1 MKPETIR
8 EIFGKN
14 LKWLRKREGWTQARL
29 VEELGLKI
37 SEKSIS
43 SYENGESFPDL
54 EAMSDILYYFHYPYE
69 AITQIDLEQLTPEQL
84 EQYRTLGNVAP
95 QVTVQ
100 PFAVTVD
107 RSNREMIVLVPEKA
121 AAGYVRGFS
130 DPSYV
135 QQLEAFSLPWLPQN
149 GSYRA
154 FEISGDS
161 MLPLGAGTVVVGR
174 YVESPRDI
182 SRGERYI
189 VVTTDGIV
197 YKRVYLNQQDNG
209 SLLLVS
215 DNALFEPY
223 ELRLD
228 QVRELWETYA
238 VIETKGRK

>member
-14 LKWLRKREGWTQARL
+14 LKFLRKREGWTQARL
-29 VEELGLKI
+29 VEELALKI

-43 SYENGESFPDL
+43 SYENGESFPDP
-54 EAMSDILYYFHYPYE
+54 ETISDILYYFGYPYE
-69 AITQIDLEQLTPEQL
+69 AITQLDFEQESTAL
-84 EQYRTLGNVAP
+84 EQYRAGGVAAP
-95 QVTVQ
+95 QVQ
-100 PFAVTVD
+100 IKPFAVTVD
-107 RSNREMIVLVPEKA
+107 RTDREVIVLVPEKA
-121 AAGYVRGFS
+121 AAGYARGFS

-135 QQLEAFSLPWLPQN
+135 QRLEGFSLPWLPEN

-154 FEISGDS
+154 FELSGDS
-161 MLPLGAGTVVVGR
+161 MLPLSSGTVVVGK
-174 YVESPRDI
+174 YIESPREM

-197 YKRVYLNQQDNG
+197 YKRVYLNQQDSN

-223 ELRLD
+223 ELRMD

-238 VIETKGRK
+238 IIETKGRR